1 MRFSAQAELIAAD
14 GDGMEGKQLE
24 NYLSRE
30 ELKELG
36 LKEYGEDVR
45 IGRHAVLYSPE
56 KLSLGNHVRIDDFT
70 VISGIVTLRDYIHIS
85 QFCGLHGGDAGILM
99 EEFSGLAGKCSIY
112 AVSDDYSGASM
123 TNSMV
128 PDKYR
133 PGIISKPVR
142 IGKYTILGCNSVVLP
157 GVTISE
163 GTAVGSMSLC
173 NKTTEEWSIYV
184 GIPARKKGERKKD
197 ILELER
203 QMRADKGM
211 MG

>member
-1 MRFSAQAELIAAD
+1 M
-14 GDGMEGKQLE
+14 E

-36 LKEYGEDVR
+36 LQEYGEDVR

-56 KLSLGNHVRIDDFT
+56 KLRLGSHVRIDDFT
-70 VISGIVTLRDYIHIS
+70 VISGMVTLRNYVHIS

-99 EEFSGLAGKCSIY
+99 EDFSGLAGKCTIY

-133 PGIISKPVR
+133 PGVISRPVR
-142 IGKYTILGCNSVVLP
+142 IGRHTILGCNSVVLP
-157 GVTISE
+157 GVTIAD
-163 GTAVGSMSLC
+163 GTAVGSLSLC
-173 NKTTEEWSIYV
+173 NKSTEEWSIFA
-184 GIPARKKGERKKD
+184 GIPARKIGERRKD

-203 QMRADKGM
+203 QMRSDSGM
-211 MG
+211 AE